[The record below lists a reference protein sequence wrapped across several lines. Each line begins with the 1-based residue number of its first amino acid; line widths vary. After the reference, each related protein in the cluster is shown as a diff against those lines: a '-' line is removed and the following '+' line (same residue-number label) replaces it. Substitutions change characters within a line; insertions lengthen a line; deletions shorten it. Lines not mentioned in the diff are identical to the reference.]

1 MDETDILILWLRIIS
16 YISNLTTTLLHFEN
30 HRIGADGLVFIG

>member
-1 MDETDILILWLRIIS
+1 MDEADVLILRLRIIS
-16 YISNLTTTLLHFEN
+16 YITNLTTTLLHLEN